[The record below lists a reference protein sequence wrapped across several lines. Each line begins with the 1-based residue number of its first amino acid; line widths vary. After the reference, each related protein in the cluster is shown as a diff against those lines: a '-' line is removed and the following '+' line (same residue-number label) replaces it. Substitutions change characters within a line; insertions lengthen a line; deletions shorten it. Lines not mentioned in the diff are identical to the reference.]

1 MVTKEIFIRNS
12 LNKFVSYME
21 SEFSSNKDLISE
33 MRKYKDIDIVML
45 LYWWNENVKSS
56 DSFIDD
62 ISKRFSTS
70 VDPNQRKIIRK
81 YLDVLFIS

>member
-33 MRKYKDIDIVML
+33 MKKYKDIDIVML